1 MIRETSQTKLKMLT
15 KPKTVKS
22 SRSPKPPKK
31 PKINPYLLKANAV
44 ILTTLIAWLLP
55 EAPLAIALIK
65 LLFFILEDLNQK
77 RNSE

>member
-1 MIRETSQTKLKMLT
+1 MLI

-22 SRSPKPPKK
+22 SRSPKPSKK
-31 PKINPYLLKANAV
+31 SKINSYLLKAITV

-65 LLFFILEDLNQK
+65 LLLFILEYLNQK